1 MMKNHSLMSEKNK
14 NVKNEQFK
22 YNSCKKKTDVE
33 LCHDQINV
41 D

>member
-22 YNSCKKKTDVE
+22 YNSQNKTDVE